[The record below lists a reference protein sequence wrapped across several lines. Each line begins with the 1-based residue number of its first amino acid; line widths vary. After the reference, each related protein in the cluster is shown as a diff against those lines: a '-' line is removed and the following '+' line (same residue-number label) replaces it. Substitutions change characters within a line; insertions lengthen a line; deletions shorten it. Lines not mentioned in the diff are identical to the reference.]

1 MALDIANP
9 DEAILR
15 KLCDTYSDL
24 TADEVKELVQVIYHL
39 ADSLLYPDAD
49 VFIDIYNEV
58 TKSALVVYHRQP
70 LIKPSMYEKTVV
82 GLDALLENE
91 PGVLRSI
98 ATGLNTLGLIAVSQE
113 GKLITQNIYP
123 IKLLDKTIGVLIVE
137 TDAGTPG
144 MATSND
150 LKPSTIMSAE
160 EEAQNFFVDRLSEN
174 VLIFDGD
181 GYLITANEEAKQLY
195 KKLGYQ
201 DEIIGLFYDNLT
213 LDYYTFDY
221 IIFRAER
228 SSSNWF
234 FDVETHYLQ
243 YYFTIKYSWIKN
255 KQRLVVIIQDTTEV
269 KKREEELVLKAVA
282 IREIHHRVKN
292 NLQSIVSLLKIQER
306 RAQSDETK
314 KVLHDSISRI
324 MTIASTHELLSK
336 QVDSYT
342 SLKQTLTTV
351 IHNFHHMFGNFRDI
365 EIFMH
370 VDDSIYVTT
379 DQVVTISLIVNELLQ
394 NIFDHA
400 YLPNQSGKVQII
412 GKIVDSKIY
421 IEVSDDGCGFDT
433 KTVKADSLGLL
444 IINGYVKDKLK
455 GKLNIE
461 SGKSGTKV
469 YFRFQKSND
478 VVV

>member
-1 MALDIANP
+1 
-9 DEAILR
+9 
-15 KLCDTYSDL
+15 
-24 TADEVKELVQVIYHL
+24 
-39 ADSLLYPDAD
+39 
-49 VFIDIYNEV
+49 
-58 TKSALVVYHRQP
+58 
-70 LIKPSMYEKTVV
+70 
-82 GLDALLENE
+82 
-91 PGVLRSI
+91 
-98 ATGLNTLGLIAVSQE
+98 
-113 GKLITQNIYP
+113 
-123 IKLLDKTIGVLIVE
+123 
-137 TDAGTPG
+137 

-221 IIFRAER
+221 IKFRAER

-306 RAQSDETK
+306 RAQLDETK